1 MNLKKLR
8 IPLLAA
14 LTFGLL
20 PAFVSAQ
27 AFVELPNNRRIPV
40 ERILSRLDGTL
51 TVFTADGQSSTLT
64 RDQYVRAVGVRPPQ
78 LDQANQLI
86 AQGRAADAIAPLNEA
101 IRAAAFQSWDVVAGV
116 TLANLHLEN
125 DRAVAA
131 QEVVDSLRRRY
142 GDRTNDLFPQLL
154 QVEWRARIASGRV
167 AGLEEELTQAI
178 RSGRDRNRA
187 AVALLT
193 RGDMKHSRANLRE
206 AVLDYL
212 RAAYFFRA
220 NEQVHAEALFKAA
233 RTFQELGET
242 ATARRY
248 FNELREQHPQ
258 SEFTARIPAN

>member
-14 LTFGLL
+14 LTFGFL

-27 AFVELPNNRRIPV
+27 AFVELPNNRRVPV

-51 TVFTADGQSSTLT
+51 TVFTADGQSTLT
-64 RDQYVRAVGVRPPQ
+64 RDQYLRAVGVRPPQ

-86 AQGRAADAIAPLNEA
+86 GQGRAADAIPLLNEA

-116 TLANLHLEN
+116 TLANIHLEN
-125 DRAVAA
+125 DRAIAA

-167 AGLEEELTQAI
+167 AGLEEELTQTI

-193 RGDMKHSRANLRE
+193 RGDMQHSRANLRE
-206 AVLDYL
+206 AILDYL

-220 NEQVHAEALFKAA
+220 NDQVHAEALFKAA

-248 FNELREQHPQ
+248 FNELRQQHPQ